1 MNGMGQRI
9 AHPEGGAESIAAHA
23 QVRDL
28 AEKFEGM
35 PLLLQRVSRR
45 IGRTIDLNRRDFKL
59 HRLPLCG
66 GLNQLTDCLDA
77 APGGDLFERLIAD
90 RSGFHY
96 ELHAFE
102 ARTVVQLDEG
112 NAFGV
117 TARPNPTAQYN
128 FALHRS
134 FGSLLDCRK
143 LWGYMEPVSA

>member
-1 MNGMGQRI
+1 MDCVGQRV
-9 AHPEGGAESIAAHA
+9 AHPEGGAESIAAYA
-23 QVRDL
+23 EVRDL
-28 AEKFEGM
+28 AEKFQRM
-35 PLLLQRVSRR
+35 PYILQAIRRR
-45 IGRTIDLNRRDFKL
+45 IGLTIDLNRRDFKL

-77 APGGDLFERLIAD
+77 APGGDLFQRLIAD

-117 TARPNPTAQYN
+117 TARPNPTAQCN
-128 FALHRS
+128 FAPD
-134 FGSLLDCRK
+134 G
-143 LWGYMEPVSA
+143 